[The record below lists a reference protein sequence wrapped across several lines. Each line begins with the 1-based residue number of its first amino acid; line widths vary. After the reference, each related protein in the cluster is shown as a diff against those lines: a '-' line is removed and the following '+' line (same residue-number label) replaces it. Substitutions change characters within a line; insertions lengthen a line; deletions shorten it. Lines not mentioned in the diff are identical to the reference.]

1 MLNKSIKKNQ
11 KNWGKLLKTSQNSL
25 KMMLKAAVTIQK
37 NLVMNPTIHTLL
49 LQEKKVYKS
58 DEWFEWYVFTL
69 RGQSKIC
76 STLSWSS

>member
-58 DEWFEWYVFTL
+58 DE
-69 RGQSKIC
+69 
-76 STLSWSS
+76 